1 MTRPFASSF
10 AREIEAFLSF
20 KRALGHPYLRA
31 EFTLRA
37 FDRFVA
43 RFERRRGRRD
53 IEPALL
59 AWLAGKSGRKPV
71 TVTVELGVLRQF
83 CLFRRRQDPR
93 AFVPGR
99 LWAPQPTTSDF
110 LPHVFSVAEVRR
122 LLRAAATTGTT
133 PFRRR
138 LLRAL
143 LLLLYCTGLR
153 FGEALRL
160 RIGDLD
166 LRSAILFVAE
176 SKGRSRWVPFHR
188 SLARE
193 LARYLVARR
202 VAAAAEPRSPLF
214 VATTGRAL
222 SVSAASVALRS
233 LFRREGLK
241 PEKGRVGPRPYDLR
255 STFAVHRLTRWY
267 RAGVDLHERLPWL
280 AAYMGHQDIMGTE
293 TYLTAT
299 PELLALAA
307 HRFRQRYRLS
317 RRAR

>member
-1 MTRPFASSF
+1 MTRPFASSLG
-10 AREIEAFLSF
+10 RDIEAFLHF
-20 KRALGHPYLRA
+20 KRALGHPYRRA
-31 EFTLRA
+31 EFMLRD

-43 RFERRRGRRD
+43 RVEKPRGGGA

-59 AWLAGKSGRKPV
+59 AWLASKTGRKPV
-71 TVTVELGVLRQF
+71 TVTIELGVLRQF

-110 LPHVFSVAEVRR
+110 LPHVFSLAEVRR
-122 LLRAAATTGTT
+122 LLRAAAATGST
-133 PFRRR
+133 PFRGQ
-138 LLRAL
+138 LLRTL
-143 LLLLYCTGLR
+143 ILLLYCTGLR

-166 LRSAILFVAE
+166 LGAAILFVAE
-176 SKGRSRWVPFHR
+176 SKGRSRWVPLHR

-193 LARYLVARR
+193 LARYLISRR
-202 VAAAAEPRSPLF
+202 TVAAADAGAPLF
-214 VATTGRAL
+214 VGATGRPL
-222 SVSAASVALRS
+222 AAVNASFELRS

-241 PEKGRVGPRPYDLR
+241 PVKGRVGPRPYDLR
-255 STFAVHRLTRWY
+255 HTFAVHRLTRWY
-267 RAGVDLHERLPWL
+267 RAGVNLHERLPWL

-299 PELLALAA
+299 PELLGLAA

-317 RRAR
+317 REAP

>member
-1 MTRPFASSF
+1 M
-10 AREIEAFLSF
+10 EAFLTF
-20 KRALGHPYLRA
+20 KHALGHPYVRA

-43 RFERRRGRRD
+43 GFERRRGRRG

-83 CLFRRRQDPR
+83 CLFRRRRDPR

-99 LWAPQPTTSDF
+99 MWAPQPTTSDF

-122 LLRAAATTGTT
+122 LLRATARTGRT
-133 PFRRR
+133 PFRGR

-166 LRSAILFVAE
+166 LHAAILFVAE

-188 SLARE
+188 SLAQD
-193 LARYLVARR
+193 LSRYLVARR
-202 VAAAAEPRSPLF
+202 TAAPADLRAPLF
-214 VATTGRAL
+214 VGATGRAL
-222 SVSAASVALRS
+222 SAGGASVALRS
-233 LFRREGLK
+233 LFRHEGLK
-241 PEKGRVGPRPYDLR
+241 PGKGRVGPRPYDMR
-255 STFAVHRLTRWY
+255 HTFAVHRLTRWY
-267 RAGVDLHERLPWL
+267 RAGVDLNERLPWL
-280 AAYMGHQDIMGTE
+280 AAYMGHQDITGTE

-307 HRFRQRYRLS
+307 HRFRRRYRLS
-317 RRAR
+317 RRGQ